1 MAYFSISDDTEGVR
15 VISYSASSPARAK
28 ATTLTVKIEVSD
40 HFRLGMLL
48 SDLSELH
55 HPNAKPNKRKKRLA
69 LPAPDDAE
77 LE

>member
-1 MAYFSISDDTEGVR
+1 MAFFSISDGDEGVR
-15 VISYSASSPARAK
+15 VVSYSASAATRAK

-40 HFRLGMLL
+40 RYRLEMLMGA
-48 SDLSELH
+48 LSELH
-55 HPNAKPNKRKKRLA
+55 HPTPKPTKRKKRLA